1 MKALA
6 FAALV
11 AASPAVAQTECILTP
26 DAYASLTDTYGEQR
40 LQILVMPDGRI
51 VETWGNPD
59 TGSWS
64 LFITDPRGISCP
76 LGSGVEFQTFAAE
89 PNA

>member
-6 FAALV
+6 LV
-11 AASPAVAQTECILTP
+11 AVLAASPAVAQTECILTP
-26 DAYASLTDTYGEQR
+26 DAYASLTDTYGEERRQV
-40 LQILVMPDGRI
+40 LVLPDGRI
-51 VETWGNPD
+51 IETWANED
-59 TGSWS
+59 TGTWS

-76 LGSGVEFQTFAAE
+76 LGSGVEFQTFAPE